1 MSFIN
6 TSIKPKLVESKIIG
20 KLIKVQEENKSF
32 NFKISDILYNFLI
45 NNLFV
50 ICIFIFILFLLIY
63 RYYDV
68 KNKKKRKHIDDD
80 YTVSEN
86 NDSYYQT
93 SSDDVDISD

>member
-1 MSFIN
+1 MSYIN

-32 NFKISDILYNFLI
+32 NFKISDILYNFLM

-50 ICIFIFILFLLIY
+50 ICILTFIILLLIY

-68 KNKKKRKHIDDD
+68 KNKKKRGKLYDNSETI
-80 YTVSEN
+80 EN
-86 NDSYYQT
+86 NNSISVNSDSDYE
-93 SSDDVDISD
+93 